1 VRRWLSIAVA
11 VAACDR
17 SGNSTP
23 PTVQAPAPTPTAR
36 PQGPAAGSGGS
47 GSSADAIAD
56 LTRPHPSTETA
67 TGTTT
72 RLAVT
77 SSGMSDAMDAP
88 DPDTTLELRAAAD
101 GQLVVQLH
109 WSEAWQV
116 LAFDVATRTYVLG
129 EIATH
134 GAWRV
139 LDAIRYLDER
149 GGKRDGRFATDHLV
163 ALSSRTSPDG
173 SYIALVA
180 QPDQPAVRDG
190 FRLYLLDVAAD
201 TLRVLGR
208 APAPP
213 PLDDPAACT
222 AGPWVWGD
230 LQAVAFYE
238 AMDAVALQFD
248 GGKLRAS
255 YGADTCRARA
265 KQRTTQE
272 WAVKL

>member
-1 VRRWLSIAVA
+1 MRRWISLAVA

-23 PTVQAPAPTPTAR
+23 PTVQAPATPAAP
-36 PQGPAAGSGGS
+36 PQGPATGS
-47 GSSADAIAD
+47 GSSSTDAIAD

-77 SSGMSDAMDAP
+77 SSRMSVAMDAP
-88 DPDTTLELRAAAD
+88 DPDTTLELRAAAG

-109 WSEAWQV
+109 WSEEWQV
-116 LAFDVATRTYVLG
+116 LAFDLATHTYVLG

-149 GGKRDGRFATDHLV
+149 GGTRDGRFAADHLV
-163 ALSSRTSPDG
+163 ALSSAASAGGD
-173 SYIALVA
+173 YVAFVA
-180 QPDQPAVRDG
+180 QADKAPTRDI

-201 TLRVLGR
+201 TLRMLGR

-222 AGPWVWGD
+222 SAPWVWGD

-238 AMDAVALQFD
+238 PMDAVALRID
-248 GGKLRAS
+248 GDKVRAR

-272 WAVKL
+272 WAVKP